1 MTQGLSFP
9 RLHPLRRV
17 IFEME
22 SGETFMVD
30 GVFITRAEIVVGYGE
45 QRNVTFDIHGAAP
58 FVGSRYNKNDP
69 YIDTGY
75 TEAKQLKG

>member
-22 SGETFMVD
+22 NGDIFMVD
-30 GVFITRAEIVVGYGE
+30 GLFITRAEIAVGYGE
-45 QRNVTFDIHGAAP
+45 QRDITFNIHGIAK

-69 YIDTGY
+69 YSDTGY
-75 TEAKQLKG
+75 IEMKQLKG